1 MPILNYWNVYEE
13 KSSFII
19 IENGVWQ
26 RRDLWLVMYNCI
38 YLLTCKDYNKQR
50 DQNPKIPSDSYL
62 ENCAINTHTKFQQN
76 SDIGKYSS
84 RDLEKPHQVVGPLV
98 QSPRFS
104 FNDQHF
110 SFEMEFE
117 IFFRNFVHPPL
128 YRQKPPLTQSYRY
141 CSLADWIMKLALI
154 FYDIS

>member
-1 MPILNYWNVYEE
+1 MKKNLLSSLLRMGCDNVEIYDW
-13 KSSFII
+13 S
-19 IENGVWQ
+19 
-26 RRDLWLVMYNCI
+26 CI
-38 YLLTCKDYNKQR
+38 YLLTCKDYSKQR

-141 CSLADWIMKLALI
+141 CSLADWIMKLVLI